1 MLILTTA
8 MNYQEDQ
15 DGLIQLIS
23 DLNEIQTAGLG
34 IKVSRFLKSIDQKVI
49 DYANSIEFP
58 LIEIP
63 EAWNL
68 GDITHH
74 ISSYISDDES
84 EKMNYASNIQ
94 QELNHMLIKGYDA
107 NLMVERFSKLLKVP
121 IMLINPFDD
130 VEAVSH
136 HYTHNRQLLNENL
149 SILSFISRLKTS
161 NKILNLLLMKSMSYL
176 RYQLLITFHII

>member
-1 MLILTTA
+1 VMFLIYIFTILFFFFFFSSRRRHTRSKR
-8 MNYQEDQ
+8 DWSS
-15 DGLIQLIS
+15 DVCSS
-23 DLNEIQTAGLG
+23 DL

-74 ISSYISDDES
+74 ISDDES
-84 EKMNYASNIQ
+84 EKMNYSLNIQ

-149 SILSFISRLKTS
+149 KYFKLYKSTQDIKQNTKSSFNEK
-161 NKILNLLLMKSMSYL
+161 
-176 RYQLLITFHII
+176 